1 MANRIR
7 ARMAT
12 VPASS
17 PAACALFLTATL
29 GPMVIFAIVMRV
41 VGG

>member
-1 MANRIR
+1 MA
-7 ARMAT
+7 A

-17 PAACALFLTATL
+17 PAAFALFLTATL

-41 VGG
+41 VGS